1 MSAGQP
7 SSQVDRPTYHLEPEH
22 VPSGTRPS
30 PRQAH
35 EVAESSEDDSTFKEG
50 ISDMDDSEGSQD
62 WTESRGK
69 KRRRKSGGSGTS
81 GTTSHRLL
89 EEGFTVLFAP
99 TNSDSV
105 ASLSPSKL
113 TEYVEC
119 AAPGA
124 VKEVRVNKARNLI
137 AVEARTPKLKG
148 VLLDLKVLCTT
159 PVRAFLPS
167 PPNTCIGLIR
177 DVELGLSDADI
188 RNQIRAPVK
197 IWDVRRLGE
206 KSKLVKIVFL
216 GKTRPDSLL
225 YGLVRTPV
233 LPFKVKAL
241 QCRRCLRYG
250 HISAVCNRPQACARC
265 GASHDGG
272 CESPEPKC
280 INCRQSHEA
289 TSSSCPT
296 RRREVAISR
305 YRSENNATFRDARE
319 ALRNSSSA
327 KSDKNSRSEQGST
340 PSDKNVPQDARPS
353 PTDTHAPAV
362 SSPTCQETDA
372 TPGTSLSASSTTVK
386 QTWAETVKSSKPS
399 KGRDTRASRQGAPVP
414 PSSGHTEAAAPFSPH
429 PFKSI
434 VTMIFGAVRDL
445 IHILPTS
452 SFRGGAVEVA
462 GLVDSLR
469 TRITDPVVI
478 CGDWNAHHAL
488 WGDTRE
494 DARGRMLAEQFGE
507 HNLVVAND
515 GSPTFFR
522 PPCTFSAIDVTA
534 HSPEIP
540 LSWRVAADTMGSDH
554 FPVFIDIIGLQRP
567 GVHEISVIHWDRFR
581 DNLGRSTRPLL
592 EAISDAAKE
601 ATIKASVP
609 TSFPAPDLTLLNL
622 CAARRR
628 AQRLLQRKGGV
639 TFKTLFNRIDAAL
652 RRYAKKCFKRQWD
665 LICSSVD
672 ATTPARRIWRLMDS
686 LSGKRMYSL
695 PFASLALCTGKLQA
709 ALAEDFATLYA
720 AAVSQPKPR
729 CHADKTPF
737 CMDAP
742 FTESELRSALRA
754 SKRRGAPGP
763 DGVTTQMLQNLPD
776 SRLQELLSSFN
787 DIWASSESPAVWRL
801 AWVVPV
807 LKSGKPAGD
816 LSSYRPVSL
825 TSCVAKLFERLVHA
839 RLIWWLEEHNLLPSN
854 ITGFRS
860 RLSAQDSILDIVS
873 AVQHAAASRKS
884 TVAAFF
890 DIQAAFDNVEPA
902 SVLAQLTSWG
912 ITGRVQGFL
921 EGFLSDRSI
930 QVKLSN
936 TLSQS
941 RPVQRGL
948 PQGSVLS
955 PLLFNIAIAGLPA
968 ALPNSR
974 IPIGISMYA
983 DDLCIW
989 EAGGQGNRWEDDEEK
1004 TRGRLPL
1011 SYCGKIGDKESEGRS
1026 FLVSS
1031 VYRKATR
1038 GAVRDEVA
1046 DTHRSGG
1053 GHPFVKNRG
1062 VDVRES
1068 GQCFWGHRLKPGA
1081 GSFPLAAHE
1090 FCGEEG
1096 RTSASSFRAVKLGC
1110 PAMIGAAEPLNS

>member
-35 EVAESSEDDSTFKEG
+35 EVAESSEDDSIFKEG

-452 SFRGGAVEVA
+452 SFRKFLEAV
-462 GLVDSLR
+462 L
-469 TRITDPVVI
+469 
-478 CGDWNAHHAL
+478 AL
-488 WGDTRE
+488 EG
-494 DARGRMLAEQFGE
+494 
-507 HNLVVAND
+507 
-515 GSPTFFR
+515 
-522 PPCTFSAIDVTA
+522 
-534 HSPEIP
+534 
-540 LSWRVAADTMGSDH
+540 
-554 FPVFIDIIGLQRP
+554 IIGA
-567 GVHEISVIHWDRFR
+567 
-581 DNLGRSTRPLL
+581 LL
-592 EAISDAAKE
+592 
-601 ATIKASVP
+601 
-609 TSFPAPDLTLLNL
+609 
-622 CAARRR
+622 
-628 AQRLLQRKGGV
+628 
-639 TFKTLFNRIDAAL
+639 
-652 RRYAKKCFKRQWD
+652 
-665 LICSSVD
+665 
-672 ATTPARRIWRLMDS
+672 
-686 LSGKRMYSL
+686 
-695 PFASLALCTGKLQA
+695 
-709 ALAEDFATLYA
+709 
-720 AAVSQPKPR
+720 
-729 CHADKTPF
+729 
-737 CMDAP
+737 
-742 FTESELRSALRA
+742 
-754 SKRRGAPGP
+754 
-763 DGVTTQMLQNLPD
+763 
-776 SRLQELLSSFN
+776 
-787 DIWASSESPAVWRL
+787 
-801 AWVVPV
+801 
-807 LKSGKPAGD
+807 
-816 LSSYRPVSL
+816 
-825 TSCVAKLFERLVHA
+825 
-839 RLIWWLEEHNLLPSN
+839 
-854 ITGFRS
+854 
-860 RLSAQDSILDIVS
+860 
-873 AVQHAAASRKS
+873 
-884 TVAAFF
+884 
-890 DIQAAFDNVEPA
+890 
-902 SVLAQLTSWG
+902 
-912 ITGRVQGFL
+912 
-921 EGFLSDRSI
+921 
-930 QVKLSN
+930 
-936 TLSQS
+936 
-941 RPVQRGL
+941 
-948 PQGSVLS
+948 
-955 PLLFNIAIAGLPA
+955 
-968 ALPNSR
+968 
-974 IPIGISMYA
+974 
-983 DDLCIW
+983 
-989 EAGGQGNRWEDDEEK
+989 
-1004 TRGRLPL
+1004 
-1011 SYCGKIGDKESEGRS
+1011 
-1026 FLVSS
+1026 
-1031 VYRKATR
+1031 
-1038 GAVRDEVA
+1038 
-1046 DTHRSGG
+1046 
-1053 GHPFVKNRG
+1053 
-1062 VDVRES
+1062 
-1068 GQCFWGHRLKPGA
+1068 
-1081 GSFPLAAHE
+1081 
-1090 FCGEEG
+1090 
-1096 RTSASSFRAVKLGC
+1096 
-1110 PAMIGAAEPLNS
+1110 

>member
-1 MSAGQP
+1 
-7 SSQVDRPTYHLEPEH
+7 
-22 VPSGTRPS
+22 
-30 PRQAH
+30 
-35 EVAESSEDDSTFKEG
+35 
-50 ISDMDDSEGSQD
+50 
-62 WTESRGK
+62 
-69 KRRRKSGGSGTS
+69 
-81 GTTSHRLL
+81 
-89 EEGFTVLFAP
+89 
-99 TNSDSV
+99 
-105 ASLSPSKL
+105 
-113 TEYVEC
+113 
-119 AAPGA
+119 
-124 VKEVRVNKARNLI
+124 
-137 AVEARTPKLKG
+137 
-148 VLLDLKVLCTT
+148 
-159 PVRAFLPS
+159 
-167 PPNTCIGLIR
+167 
-177 DVELGLSDADI
+177 
-188 RNQIRAPVK
+188 
-197 IWDVRRLGE
+197 
-206 KSKLVKIVFL
+206 
-216 GKTRPDSLL
+216 
-225 YGLVRTPV
+225 
-233 LPFKVKAL
+233 
-241 QCRRCLRYG
+241 
-250 HISAVCNRPQACARC
+250 
-265 GASHDGG
+265 
-272 CESPEPKC
+272 
-280 INCRQSHEA
+280 
-289 TSSSCPT
+289 
-296 RRREVAISR
+296 
-305 YRSENNATFRDARE
+305 
-319 ALRNSSSA
+319 
-327 KSDKNSRSEQGST
+327 
-340 PSDKNVPQDARPS
+340 
-353 PTDTHAPAV
+353 
-362 SSPTCQETDA
+362 
-372 TPGTSLSASSTTVK
+372 
-386 QTWAETVKSSKPS
+386 
-399 KGRDTRASRQGAPVP
+399 
-414 PSSGHTEAAAPFSPH
+414 
-429 PFKSI
+429 
-434 VTMIFGAVRDL
+434 
-445 IHILPTS
+445 
-452 SFRGGAVEVA
+452 
-462 GLVDSLR
+462 
-469 TRITDPVVI
+469 
-478 CGDWNAHHAL
+478 
-488 WGDTRE
+488 
-494 DARGRMLAEQFGE
+494 MLAEQFGE

-567 GVHEISVIHWDRFR
+567 GVHEVSVIHWDRFR

-601 ATIKASVP
+601 ATIKATVP

-628 AQRLLQRKGGV
+628 AQRLLQRKDGV

-652 RRYAKKCFKRQWD
+652 RRYTKKCFKRQWD

-729 CHADKTPF
+729 CHADKAPF

-787 DIWASSESPAVWRL
+787 DIWASSEFPAVWRL

-921 EGFLSDRSI
+921 EGFLSNRSI

-989 EAGGQGNRWEDDEEK
+989 TEYPKSPD
-1004 TRGRLPL
+1004 P
-1011 SYCGKIGDKESEGRS
+1011 
-1026 FLVSS
+1026 
-1031 VYRKATR
+1031 
-1038 GAVRDEVA
+1038 RDV
-1046 DTHRSGG
+1046 
-1053 GHPFVKNRG
+1053 F
-1062 VDVRES
+1062 
-1068 GQCFWGHRLKPGA
+1068 
-1081 GSFPLAAHE
+1081 
-1090 FCGEEG
+1090 
-1096 RTSASSFRAVKLGC
+1096 ASDLQYDA
-1110 PAMIGAAEPLNS
+1110 